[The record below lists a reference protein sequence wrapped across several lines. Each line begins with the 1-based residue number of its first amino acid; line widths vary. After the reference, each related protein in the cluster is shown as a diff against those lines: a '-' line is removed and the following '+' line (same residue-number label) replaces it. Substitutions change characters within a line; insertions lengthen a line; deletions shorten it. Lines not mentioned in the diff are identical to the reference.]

1 MGEPYPCKARV
12 TVLDSLSG
20 VKIIDNNFIH
30 CNDIDTKFTNSRY
43 IVTVHERVYAQK
55 YLDEQEAI
63 KEIERIRKEQEA
75 QKRQDERDS
84 RALIDEQERQK
95 EIIVN
100 EEIKVLEVT
109 VETPISDIPISTPK
123 VVITDDVSKSN
134 VYIRTA
140 ELLFTK
146 KSNSTPI
153 NMGLIAIG
161 IASIFI
167 ILKLK
172 NK

>member
-1 MGEPYPCKARV
+1 MSESYPCKARV

-75 QKRQDERDS
+75 QNRQDERDA
-84 RALIDEQERQK
+84 RALIAEQERQE
-95 EIIVN
+95 EIIFN

-109 VETPISDIPISTPK
+109 VETPIADIPISTPNT
-123 VVITDDVSKSN
+123 VITDDITKSN

-146 KSNSTPI
+146 KTNSIPI
-153 NMGLIAIG
+153 NIGLVALG
-161 IASIFI
+161 IASVFI
-167 ILKLK
+167 IFKLK
-172 NK
+172 K

>member
-1 MGEPYPCKARV
+1 MSESYPCKARV

-75 QKRQDERDS
+75 QNRQDERDA
-84 RALIDEQERQK
+84 RALIAEQERQE

-109 VETPISDIPISTPK
+109 VETPIADIPISTPNT
-123 VVITDDVSKSN
+123 VITDDITKSN

-146 KSNSTPI
+146 KTNSIPI
-153 NMGLIAIG
+153 NIGLVALG
-161 IASIFI
+161 IASVFI
-167 ILKLK
+167 IFKLK
-172 NK
+172 K

>member
-1 MGEPYPCKARV
+1 MSESYPCKARV

-75 QKRQDERDS
+75 QNRQDERDA
-84 RALIDEQERQK
+84 RALIAEQERQE
-95 EIIVN
+95 EIIFN

-109 VETPISDIPISTPK
+109 VETPISDIPISTPNT
-123 VVITDDVSKSN
+123 VTTYDIAKSN

-140 ELLFTK
+140 ELLFTNK
-146 KSNSTPI
+146 TKSIPI
-153 NMGLIAIG
+153 NMGLVALG

-167 ILKLK
+167 IFKLK
-172 NK
+172 K